1 MSVCG
6 VSWLDLLHELCL
18 QNGYALLLTAEHT
31 PPGFAEPSRTAH
43 RHLSV
48 VEPAPLG
55 TAIERLAAGAIT
67 KGPQT
72 RRHRIRAG
80 ELIARIPTADVDGD
94 LEAAAELLVQLLTRA
109 LRKAA

>member
-6 VSWLDLLHELCL
+6 VSWLDPLFELCL
-18 QNGYALLLTAEHT
+18 QNGYALLLTAEHQ
-31 PPGFAEPSRTAH
+31 PPGFAEPSRTVH

-48 VEPAPLG
+48 VERDRSVRPGRP
-55 TAIERLAAGAIT
+55 RLT
-67 KGPQT
+67 
-72 RRHRIRAG
+72 AG
-80 ELIARIPTADVDGD
+80 ELIARISTADVDGD